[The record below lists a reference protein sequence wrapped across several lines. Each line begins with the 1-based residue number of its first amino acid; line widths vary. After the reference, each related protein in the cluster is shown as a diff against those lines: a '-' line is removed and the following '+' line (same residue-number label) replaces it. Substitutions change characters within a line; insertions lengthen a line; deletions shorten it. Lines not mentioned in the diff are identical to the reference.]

1 MKNRRWISAVI
12 VAVCCTGV
20 FAQSTAEAEA
30 TKEKLRQ
37 KQILIESIAAD
48 GRELRLPENRA
59 ILYARLGNKVWDIDQ
74 KRAEELFQDSVTELL
89 AAQGEAEAERLRGRQ
104 GEFLNYSNIRPQLL
118 QLIASRNADLALK
131 SLYRTRPFTVE
142 RAMTA
147 ANPKDNKIRSSPGN
161 DLYLAQNELQLEQT
175 IARQAADQNPERA
188 VALLRTVLKK
198 GVTGEALSLL
208 RKIYEKDPSAAAE
221 LGGEVANRLTAKELM
236 VGNQVD
242 YNSVQTAISF
252 LNDHIQKRA
261 PSERVFRFAPA
272 DMKSLTDKLVNFF
285 LSRTSQPAYGY
296 LPQIIPIV
304 EKLRP
309 DALEKITELSKTP
322 MDYHGGL
329 RRIVQDP
336 ETMKLLSGETPVEEM
351 LAKAPDLPIEA
362 RRGVYQMAANR
373 LASEGNIGRAR
384 QIVSENFSDEA
395 LTSAQESLNWSY
407 IHQLIS
413 QGKYN
418 EAEVLIDESNE
429 QNRFSGLISLADS
442 MYSRDMEANRT
453 RAIGVLAKAAS
464 SLPARP
470 ENSNEMQQFIS
481 LIAAYTRIEPTEA
494 FRIIDG
500 LTPQV
505 NELAEASA
513 VVSGFQGTYNFRRGE
528 MLLTNGYAFGVNIDG
543 SVFRGL
549 SQKDFDRTLALIGG
563 FSRREMRVAFKQ
575 SLLDYL

>member
-1 MKNRRWISAVI
+1 MKNRRWLSAVF
-12 VAVCCTGV
+12 VAACCTGV
-20 FAQSTAEAEA
+20 FAQSTAEDETA
-30 TKEKLRQ
+30 KEKLRQ

-74 KRAEELFQDSVTELL
+74 KRADELFQDAVAELL
-89 AAQGEAEAERLRGRQ
+89 ATQGEADAERLRGRQ

-131 SLYRTRPFTVE
+131 SLYRTRPSAVE
-142 RAMTA
+142 RAFA
-147 ANPKDNKIRSSPGN
+147 GANPKDNKIRSFGN
-161 DLYLAQNELQLEQT
+161 DFYLTQNELQLEQT
-175 IARQAADQNPERA
+175 IARLAADQNPERA
-188 VALLRTVLKK
+188 VALLRSVLKK

-208 RKIYEKDPSAAAE
+208 RKIYEKDPAAAAE
-221 LGGEVANRLTAKELM
+221 LGGEVASRLISKELM
-236 VGNQVD
+236 VGNQAD
-242 YNSVQTAISF
+242 YNSIQTAISF
-252 LNDHIQKRA
+252 LNDHIQKRG

-285 LSRTSQPAYGY
+285 LGRTSQPAYGY
-296 LPQIIPIV
+296 LPQMLPIV

-309 DALEKITELSKTP
+309 DAFEKITELSKAP
-322 MDYHGGL
+322 MDYHGGF
-329 RRIVQDP
+329 RRTFQDP
-336 ETMKLLSGETPVEEM
+336 ETAKLLNSETPIEEM
-351 LAKAPDLPIEA
+351 LAKAPDLPMET
-362 RRGVYQMAANR
+362 RSGVYQTAANR
-373 LASEGNIGRAR
+373 LAADGNIARAR

-395 LTSAQESLNWSY
+395 LASAQESLNSSY
-407 IHQLIS
+407 VYQLIS

-418 EAEVLIDESNE
+418 EAEVLIDQSNE

-442 MYSRDMEANRT
+442 IYNRDMEANKS
-453 RAIGVLAKAAS
+453 RAIAVLAKAAS
-464 SLPARP
+464 SLPSRP

-494 FRIIDG
+494 FRILDG
-500 LTPQV
+500 LTPQI

-549 SQKDFDRTLALIGG
+549 SQKDFDRTISLIGS